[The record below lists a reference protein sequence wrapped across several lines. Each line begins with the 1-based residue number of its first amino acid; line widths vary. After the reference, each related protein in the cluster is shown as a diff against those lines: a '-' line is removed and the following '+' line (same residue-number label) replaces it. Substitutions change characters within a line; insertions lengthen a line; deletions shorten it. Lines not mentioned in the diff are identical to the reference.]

1 MQKLSE
7 QTSQMLLRTDKDVF
21 DLLVPVEHPFR
32 KLVRVID
39 FKILISP
46 LRNLYSELGTTGLDV
61 EKGFKALLV
70 QFWEDY
76 SDRQMEQAL
85 RENVAVKFFCGFGL
99 TESTPVHTYFTKL
112 RKRVG
117 AQTLADVFNAVNKQ
131 LREKGLFGDTFTF
144 VDASSLITKTALW
157 EERDKAIAAGEE
169 KLNNAVVHKYASD
182 KDARWGAKGKNK
194 IWFGYKRH
202 ASVDMRHGLIQKVC
216 VTPAHVLDFQVLEQI
231 CPSQGLVFM
240 DKLYDTKGSD
250 IILQANNCAP
260 ATIRKKTNKAKNKAL
275 DAWHSKLRMPFEG
288 TFSKCSKRTRYR
300 GRTKVLFQVFAES
313 LVHNLKKAV
322 KVLPT
327 LQPTVLTFNSTS

>member
-39 FKILISP
+39 FEILISP

-182 KDARWGAKGKNK
+182 KDAV
-194 IWFGYKRH
+194 I
-202 ASVDMRHGLIQKVC
+202 D
-216 VTPAHVLDFQVLEQI
+216 
-231 CPSQGLVFM
+231 
-240 DKLYDTKGSD
+240 
-250 IILQANNCAP
+250 NN
-260 ATIRKKTNKAKNKAL
+260 
-275 DAWHSKLRMPFEG
+275 
-288 TFSKCSKRTRYR
+288 YR
-300 GRTKVLFQVFAES
+300 
-313 LVHNLKKAV
+313 
-322 KVLPT
+322 
-327 LQPTVLTFNSTS
+327 